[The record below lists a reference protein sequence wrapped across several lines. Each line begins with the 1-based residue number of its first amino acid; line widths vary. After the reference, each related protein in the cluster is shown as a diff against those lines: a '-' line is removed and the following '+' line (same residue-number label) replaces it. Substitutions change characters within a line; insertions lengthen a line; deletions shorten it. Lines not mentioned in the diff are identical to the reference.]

1 MGVDVGG
8 LVEGSDAFGI
18 GRAVR
23 KKARPA
29 VSLQPHGIEVL
40 MMEVRVLIQE
50 IRVLIGRFPAAARLQ
65 VLLRAVH
72 PRRAEA
78 HRDAWSH
85 ELGILVH
92 RPPGSRLLAWARIAV
107 KTTCVRLRSS
117 STELCTARSM
127 LFGCAHSGFTRRCA
141 RRSDAFLAKWL

>member
-1 MGVDVGG
+1 
-8 LVEGSDAFGI
+8 
-18 GRAVR
+18 
-23 KKARPA
+23 
-29 VSLQPHGIEVL
+29 

-50 IRVLIGRFPAAARLQ
+50 IRVLIGRFPAAARFQ

-72 PRRAEA
+72 PRRAAA

-117 STELCTARSM
+117 STLSCARPEACY
-127 LFGCAHSGFTRRCA
+127 LVAFTRVSRVAVHVGRTPFSQSGYNGFHADSEVTQC
-141 RRSDAFLAKWL
+141 RRLPCGNCRPTIDRGV